1 MITGIVNQTVS
12 LAAFGIR
19 TVNHV
24 AKAEQIPAPDTYK
37 ANNLNWEYGDAY
49 AVGTE
54 APFYFWVLTRA
65 DDTHTNDYWFDLG
78 KFPAPGPQG
87 PQGAKGEPG
96 QDGATGPQ
104 GPAGPQGIQGP
115 KGNTGDTGPQGPQGL
130 TGLQGN
136 KGDPGEPFTIL
147 GTLASTNL
155 LPAAADVIRSAA
167 YRVGPDVDGNYALYV
182 IEGEGTTESPLV
194 WVNYGDIKVGPVGPA
209 GATGPTALEYNGS
222 GIVITQVSLP
232 GNTFVNI
239 PFTSF
244 NRTPVTND
252 AVLVLFQI
260 SGETTPNYI
269 ANCLVAEVD
278 TIRSAVTLRQT
289 SPITKIKGE
298 DGTSGQGLENV
309 DTITITENGT
319 VVSVDNGFDVDV
331 TATFKDSSGTPI
343 VAPTGQM
350 TLPIKG
356 ANGVSVD
363 ANTNNDAIE
372 IKLDPQGFE
381 MGASQN
387 YDIKKSDGSILLR
400 ITGPGFISL
409 DPNNNTNA
417 AIQLHGKIPDNAK
430 KPNFNDTVAIV
441 GQTYFPRWDYA
452 TIPTYTISDV
462 PTLAEQGTLP
472 DDEGYTYLVQSATK
486 ENNSCRILYN
496 NEYYY
501 ICDNGHAEGTIVFSH
516 VGYEGS
522 NFVLK
527 TITIT
532 TNART
537 WVLTAQPMNKMAIV
551 RFTDNSYSPNVY
563 YTMPM
568 PTCGDPQQD
577 IAIFLN
583 NIRSND
589 NYLPIT
595 GIYHYTDSGEDEILV
610 QFACNSY
617 GQGRII
623 TQYWDTSSNRLVAG
637 IREPT
642 FRVNYKIFDWNNI
655 NEYDDNWI

>member
-24 AKAEQIPAPDTYK
+24 AKAEQIPAPDVYK
-37 ANNLNWEYGDAY
+37 ANNPNWEYGDAY

-65 DDTHTNDYWFDLG
+65 DDTHTTDYWFDLG

-87 PQGAKGEPG
+87 PQGEKGEAG

-115 KGNTGDTGPQGPQGL
+115 KGNVGDVGPQGPQGL
-130 TGLQGN
+130 TGPQGN

-147 GTLASTNL
+147 GTLASTSL

-167 YRVGPDVDGNYALYV
+167 YRVGPDVNGNYALYV

-209 GATGPTALEYNGS
+209 GATGPVALEYTGA
-222 GIVITQVSLP
+222 GIAFGPNITLP
-232 GNTFVNI
+232 GNTFTNI
-239 PFTSF
+239 PFTAF

-252 AVLVLFQI
+252 GLLVLFQL
-260 SGETTPNYI
+260 GGDTTPNYT
-269 ANCLVAEVD
+269 ANCLVEAVD
-278 TIRSAVTLRQT
+278 IIHSTVTLRQV
-289 SPITKIKGE
+289 SNMTKIKGE

-319 VVSVDNGFDVDV
+319 VVSVDNGFDVDI
-331 TATFKDSSGTPI
+331 TATFKGSDGNPI

-372 IKLDPQGFE
+372 VKLDPQGFE
-381 MGASQN
+381 MATNQFYN
-387 YDIKKSDGSILLR
+387 IKKSDGKTLLQ
-400 ITGPGFISL
+400 L
-409 DPNNNTNA
+409 DGRGYVNINPNNNTNA
-417 AIQLHGKIPDNAK
+417 AIGLNGKRPEQAT

-452 TIPTYTISDV
+452 TIPTYTISGV
-462 PTLAEQGTLP
+462 PTSAEQGTLP

-501 ICDNGHAEGTIVFSH
+501 ICDNGHTKGTIVFSH
-516 VGYEGS
+516 VGYES
-522 NFVLK
+522 DNFVLK

-537 WVLTAQPMNKMAIV
+537 WVLTAQPMNKMAVV
-551 RFTDNSYSPNVY
+551 RFTDTGYSPNVY
-563 YTMPM
+563 WSMPM

-583 NIRSND
+583 NMKTN
-589 NYLPIT
+589 NAYLPIT
-595 GIYHYTDSGEDEILV
+595 GIYHNTDSQDDEVLL
-610 QFACNSY
+610 QFQCNSY
-617 GQGRII
+617 GQGTII
-623 TQYWDTSSNRLVAG
+623 TLY
-637 IREPT
+637 
-642 FRVNYKIFDWNNI
+642 
-655 NEYDDNWI
+655 